1 MFHTKYSIIP
11 QVFSRAHRKIIPE
24 SYQSKPNLDCNYTF
38 TIDLE
43 PNRIPFGAESLG
55 KM

>member
-43 PNRIPFGAESLG
+43 RTRIPIGAKSIA
-55 KM
+55 KV